1 MLTVRVKINIAS
13 QTTPQIIPV
22 VQGDTGRSVLF
33 EIADFVIPASATAT
47 YYIKKPSGQ
56 AVYNAATIDG
66 NTVLADLTA
75 QSIAEVGE
83 NPGQVR
89 ILKNDEVVT
98 SFDFI
103 LDVEPFRG
111 IDAIESTTEMNVFDQ
126 AVQQALEEI
135 DGSLDSIVAD
145 EFSTSD
151 SYLEGE
157 YVMKDGALYRFT
169 SNHAAG
175 AWSTSDTEAVTIG
188 EALTELAEGGG
199 GGGAVNSVNG
209 KTGTVVLDAGDLEY
223 DDEETYSSN
232 TVGKALTDLKSDI
245 TNIQNA
251 TLITDT
257 ASGAIASFP
266 DGANGVPVKDLSV
279 AIEPVQD
286 LHGQSNPYPAGGWKN
301 KFVCDAFSFTHESV
315 AYAYDPETNTLTKSG
330 TSSGAGGYNVATIT
344 VPAGTYTFSAKFTA
358 ETGNATNIYLRDT
371 TTNENVGSISK
382 NSGYLTTYLDGSYY
396 VRLSTGAGETG
407 GSISEIQLESGSS
420 VTSYAPPS
428 NICPI
433 SGWTQAK
440 VTQTGKN
447 LLNPDILTTMG
458 TTYVTS
464 VNYNTEGKISV
475 KPSTQYVFSFSGT
488 VGDGRIFQYDASG
501 NAIGSALQFT
511 SQPYSFTTDAS
522 CTKIGFRYKF
532 TETSGATVAD
542 SKAQLEKGSTATAYE
557 PYSGQTYT
565 IDLDGTIYGGT
576 LDVTT
581 GVLTVD
587 RAIMDLGTIPE
598 SSWRYNHASSGAF
611 DTSAIASLVKNNN
624 CICSNYKTLE
634 SPTGTN
640 ISANDYFVAINK
652 KDDGTAYSGNYG
664 IGTLVVKDTNYT
676 DVSTFVTGMSG
687 VKLCYKLATPFTVQ
701 LTAQDNI
708 TTLLGQNNIWSD
720 TGNTTIEY
728 YADTKLY
735 INKVLNA

>member
-157 YVMKDGALYRFT
+157 YVLKDGALYRFT

-223 DDEETYSSN
+223 DDKETYSSD
-232 TVGKALTDLKSDI
+232 TVGKALTDLKGDLNGKIDAPSTAGTSGQVLATDGDGGTYW
-245 TNIQNA
+245 TNSGGGGSSPSPYTSNPSA
-251 TLITDT
+251 LGT
-257 ASGAIASFP
+257 ASAGSSDAYARGDHVHPKPTASDLGITVPSASSATPQALGSASAGSSSDYSRADHVHAMPTAATVGAIALP
-266 DGANGVPVKDLSV
+266 
-279 AIEPVQD
+279 
-286 LHGQSNPYPAGGWKN
+286 SNPSTNDFLVFNGSAW
-301 KFVCDAFSFTHESV
+301 V
-315 AYAYDPETNTLTKSG
+315 AQSLSTWQG
-330 TSSGAGGYNVATIT
+330 
-344 VPAGTYTFSAKFTA
+344 
-358 ETGNATNIYLRDT
+358 
-371 TTNENVGSISK
+371 
-382 NSGYLTTYLDGSYY
+382 GSY
-396 VRLSTGAGETG
+396 
-407 GSISEIQLESGSS
+407 
-420 VTSYAPPS
+420 
-428 NICPI
+428 
-433 SGWTQAK
+433 
-440 VTQTGKN
+440 
-447 LLNPDILTTMG
+447 
-458 TTYVTS
+458 
-464 VNYNTEGKISV
+464 
-475 KPSTQYVFSFSGT
+475 
-488 VGDGRIFQYDASG
+488 
-501 NAIGSALQFT
+501 
-511 SQPYSFTTDAS
+511 
-522 CTKIGFRYKF
+522 
-532 TETSGATVAD
+532 
-542 SKAQLEKGSTATAYE
+542 
-557 PYSGQTYT
+557 
-565 IDLDGTIYGGT
+565 
-576 LDVTT
+576 
-581 GVLTVD
+581 
-587 RAIMDLGTIPE
+587 
-598 SSWRYNHASSGAF
+598 
-611 DTSAIASLVKNNN
+611 
-624 CICSNYKTLE
+624 
-634 SPTGTN
+634 
-640 ISANDYFVAINK
+640 
-652 KDDGTAYSGNYG
+652 
-664 IGTLVVKDTNYT
+664 
-676 DVSTFVTGMSG
+676 
-687 VKLCYKLATPFTVQ
+687 
-701 LTAQDNI
+701 
-708 TTLLGQNNIWSD
+708 
-720 TGNTTIEY
+720 
-728 YADTKLY
+728 
-735 INKVLNA
+735 

>member
-157 YVMKDGALYRFT
+157 YVLKDGALYRFT

-223 DDEETYSSN
+223 DDEGTYSPD

-245 TNIQNA
+245 A
-251 TLITDT
+251 EITTGTSEDIGKALSPKTVSSGKVTEWQYVPTGGGSSPSPYTSSPAALGT
-257 ASGAIASFP
+257 ASPGSSDNYARGDHVHPKPTAS
-266 DGANGVPVKDLSV
+266 DL
-279 AIEPVQD
+279 
-286 LHGQSNPYPAGGWKN
+286 G
-301 KFVCDAFSFTHESV
+301 
-315 AYAYDPETNTLTKSG
+315 
-330 TSSGAGGYNVATIT
+330 IT
-344 VPAGTYTFSAKFTA
+344 VPSASSATPQALGTAAAGSSSDYSRADHVHAKPTASDIGAEASTNKVTSLSSSSTDTQYPSAKCV
-358 ETGNATNIYLRDT
+358 YDL
-371 TTNENVGSISK
+371 
-382 NSGYLTTYLDGSYY
+382 
-396 VRLSTGAGETG
+396 
-407 GSISEIQLESGSS
+407 
-420 VTSYAPPS
+420 
-428 NICPI
+428 
-433 SGWTQAK
+433 
-440 VTQTGKN
+440 
-447 LLNPDILTTMG
+447 
-458 TTYVTS
+458 
-464 VNYNTEGKISV
+464 
-475 KPSTQYVFSFSGT
+475 
-488 VGDGRIFQYDASG
+488 VGDI
-501 NAIGSALQFT
+501 
-511 SQPYSFTTDAS
+511 
-522 CTKIGFRYKF
+522 
-532 TETSGATVAD
+532 
-542 SKAQLEKGSTATAYE
+542 
-557 PYSGQTYT
+557 
-565 IDLDGTIYGGT
+565 
-576 LDVTT
+576 
-581 GVLTVD
+581 
-587 RAIMDLGTIPE
+587 E
-598 SSWRYNHASSGAF
+598 SLL
-611 DTSAIASLVKNNN
+611 SAI
-624 CICSNYKTLE
+624 
-634 SPTGTN
+634 
-640 ISANDYFVAINK
+640 
-652 KDDGTAYSGNYG
+652 
-664 IGTLVVKDTNYT
+664 
-676 DVSTFVTGMSG
+676 
-687 VKLCYKLATPFTVQ
+687 
-701 LTAQDNI
+701 
-708 TTLLGQNNIWSD
+708 
-720 TGNTTIEY
+720 
-728 YADTKLY
+728 
-735 INKVLNA
+735 